1 MFDKRSRSKQV
12 CQLLL
17 SLIVGIK
24 HVQGTKRGLRTVDCG
39 LGIEYGLRT
48 TWVKRAL
55 IGSR

>member
-1 MFDKRSRSKQV
+1 MECELQTTDFGLR
-12 CQLLL
+12 
-17 SLIVGIK
+17 IK
-24 HVQGTKRGLRTVDCG
+24 HGLGTKRGLRTVDCG

>member
-1 MFDKRSRSKQV
+1 MECGLQTADFG
-12 CQLLL
+12 L
-17 SLIVGIK
+17 GIK
-24 HVQGTKRGLRTVDCG
+24 HVRGTKRGLRTVDCG